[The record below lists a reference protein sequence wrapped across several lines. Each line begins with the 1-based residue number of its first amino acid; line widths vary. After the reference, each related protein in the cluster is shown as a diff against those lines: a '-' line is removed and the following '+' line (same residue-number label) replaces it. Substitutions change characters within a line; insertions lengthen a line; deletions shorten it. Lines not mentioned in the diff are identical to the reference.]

1 LLVVRASQVKTDSV
15 MTAVAAN
22 VPACL
27 VRQV

>member
-1 LLVVRASQVKTDSV
+1 VVRASQENSDSV